1 MLDGRLFL
9 PAAVIITL
17 FVLKRLIR
25 MNRLNVSEG
34 ENDDGEQTEISRKK
48 LNLLE
53 GVEMYEV
60 FHPLLIWTLQRYAQV
75 LGADKKCPKVIILI
89 LKRVWMV
96 DETALT
102 FISEFYRRCHR
113 QKIKLI
119 IVGLNARFTDVLKQA
134 DVFNCVCDG
143 NIVEN
148 IDEAMDLSKKLLLG

>member
-1 MLDGRLFL
+1 MLNSELIL
-9 PAAVIITL
+9 PGAVIITL
-17 FVLKRLIR
+17 FVLKRLIQI
-25 MNRLNVSEG
+25 NRFDISEG
-34 ENDDGEQTEISRKK
+34 KKDDGEQTEISRKK
-48 LNLLE
+48 LNLPE
-53 GVEMYEV
+53 GVEIYDV

-119 IVGLNARFTDVLKQA
+119 T
-134 DVFNCVCDG
+134 
-143 NIVEN
+143 
-148 IDEAMDLSKKLLLG
+148 